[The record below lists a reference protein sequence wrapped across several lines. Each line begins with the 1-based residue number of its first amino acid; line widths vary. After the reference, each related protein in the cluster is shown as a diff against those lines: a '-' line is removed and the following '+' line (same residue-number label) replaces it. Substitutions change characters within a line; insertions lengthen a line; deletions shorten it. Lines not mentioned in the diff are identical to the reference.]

1 MPTQRKSVRMQ
12 SKHMSKQE
20 KLEREL
26 AEQQHK
32 LGREQLTP
40 PDWLDDVGAEEFC
53 RIVEETRKAE
63 MLDNGDMAVLAVYA
77 DSYSRYSRAA
87 LDGDD
92 RGRDAAAK
100 IILQCSSKLGLTAT
114 DRLRLTTPK
123 AEKQPEN
130 KFLKYLRA

>member
-12 SKHMSKQE
+12 SKHLSKKE
-20 KLEREL
+20 RIEREL
-26 AEQQHK
+26 AEQKHT
-32 LGREQLTP
+32 LGREQLNP

-53 RIVEETRKAE
+53 RIVDEAGKVD